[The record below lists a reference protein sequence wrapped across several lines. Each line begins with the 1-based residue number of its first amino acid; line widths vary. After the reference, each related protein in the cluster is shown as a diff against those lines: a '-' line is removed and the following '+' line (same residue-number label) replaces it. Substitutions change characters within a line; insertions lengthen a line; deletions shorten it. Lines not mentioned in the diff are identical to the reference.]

1 MVKKLKG
8 KKRSVKNFL
17 RIFENFLSKAGV
29 EGADHN
35 FVWSWGQSM
44 PTACRNRLSNTG
56 LIGAMFVVPAAIFW
70 RKGYFN
76 SALKKRV
83 LIYGTLIGCQVLLV
97 TGSF

>member
-1 MVKKLKG
+1 MEYG
-8 KKRSVKNFL
+8 HRM
-17 RIFENFLSKAGV
+17 
-29 EGADHN
+29 
-35 FVWSWGQSM
+35 WG
-44 PTACRNRLSNTG
+44 R